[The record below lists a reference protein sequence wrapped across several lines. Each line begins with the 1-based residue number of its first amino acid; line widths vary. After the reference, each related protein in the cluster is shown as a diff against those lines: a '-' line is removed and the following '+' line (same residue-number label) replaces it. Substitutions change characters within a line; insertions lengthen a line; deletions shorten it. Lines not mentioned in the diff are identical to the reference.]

1 MDIILVPGLW
11 LDADSW
17 EPVLPALRAAG
28 HEPHALTMPGVG
40 SPAAESSDIRL
51 TDWIAAVVAAI
62 DDAAGDVVLVGHSG
76 GGNVIWG
83 AVDARP
89 ERVRRAVFIDT
100 VPPPPGSGISEFPVV
115 DGVIPFP
122 GWGFF
127 DADDVADLD
136 EPTRE
141 AKALTARSVPRHVPT
156 DPVSLTDARRYD
168 VPVTLLMG
176 SPTQDQLESFL
187 GEWESYW
194 EEYRSIGNAE
204 VVRIG
209 SGHWPQFSVP
219 ERFAELLV
227 AAVR

>member
-40 SPAAESSDIRL
+40 SPAAGSSDIRL

-62 DDAAGDVVLVGHSG
+62 DAAPGDVVLVGHSG

-83 AVDARP
+83 AADARAD
-89 ERVRRAVFIDT
+89 RVRRAVFVDT

-136 EPTRE
+136 EPTRA
-141 AKALTARSVPRHVPT
+141 AKALTAKSVPRHVPT
-156 DPVSLTDARRYD
+156 DPIPLADGRRYD

-176 SPTQDQLESFL
+176 SPTQDELESFL
-187 GEWESYW
+187 GQWESYW
-194 EEYRSIGNAE
+194 EEYRSIKDAE

-209 SGHWPQFSVP
+209 SGHWPQFSAP
-219 ERFAELLV
+219 ERLAELLV
-227 AAVR
+227 AATR

>member
-28 HEPHALTMPGVG
+28 HEPRALTMPGVG
-40 SPAAESSDIRL
+40 SAEADSTDIRL
-51 TDWIAAVVAAI
+51 ADWIAAVVAAI
-62 DDAAGDVVLVGHSG
+62 DDAAGEVVLVGHSG

-83 AVDARP
+83 AVDARAD
-89 ERVRRAVFIDT
+89 RVRRAVFVDT

-122 GWGFF
+122 GWEFF

-136 EPTRE
+136 EPTRA

-156 DPVSLTDARRYD
+156 DPIPLTDARRHH

-176 SPTQDQLESFL
+176 SPTQDELESFL
-187 GEWESYW
+187 GQWESYW
-194 EEYRSIGNAE
+194 EEYRSIRNAE

-209 SGHWPQFSVP
+209 SGHWPQFSAP
-219 ERFAELLV
+219 ERLAELLV